1 MDQFKGSYF
10 YQNGVKVYILD
21 EAVVLRHRP
30 ESVQHK
36 YEGQYT
42 DMTDYILG
50 QEELN
55 KFNTSSI
62 YQLLSR
68 LPGVIVSGTKV
79 TMARNGSTPLFMID
93 GLPQT
98 EDMLNAV
105 MPEDVD
111 NLGVI
116 RDGARLTFFMAQG
129 GAGGVIVI
137 NTKHGHFT
145 PKATPGLI
153 KFIPLGYSEPDE
165 F

>member
-1 MDQFKGSYF
+1 
-10 YQNGVKVYILD
+10 
-21 EAVVLRHRP
+21 
-30 ESVQHK
+30 
-36 YEGQYT
+36 
-42 DMTDYILG
+42 
-50 QEELN
+50 
-55 KFNTSSI
+55 
-62 YQLLSR
+62 
-68 LPGVIVSGTKV
+68 
-79 TMARNGSTPLFMID
+79 
-93 GLPQT
+93 
-98 EDMLNAV
+98 MLNAV

-165 F
+165 FYMPQYNDPEILKAITAARFIGNRSSRSIHPGRLPSLFSLPTWPAVIPSPSKDWGKTGNRYTGKRQSGGNDKEPRIQN

>member
-1 MDQFKGSYF
+1 
-10 YQNGVKVYILD
+10 
-21 EAVVLRHRP
+21 
-30 ESVQHK
+30 
-36 YEGQYT
+36 
-42 DMTDYILG
+42 
-50 QEELN
+50 
-55 KFNTSSI
+55 
-62 YQLLSR
+62 
-68 LPGVIVSGTKV
+68 
-79 TMARNGSTPLFMID
+79 MARNGSTPLFMID

-153 KFIPLGYSEPDE
+153 KFIPLGYSEPEILKAPEIDYRSTIYWQPVVPIDSSGQTSLSFFTSDMAGSYTITVE
-165 F
+165 GLGKNGEPVYRQTTIRRE